1 MDITKVAIGT
11 VFQLY
16 GKFYVVTADYYY
28 CHLHNIHKAEVL
40 EMAAATKTEI
50 GAGAMRDAIFIKQG
64 TIAPLKKVNKNT

>member
-40 EMAAATKTEI
+40 EMASGTKTEV
-50 GAGAMRDAIFIKQG
+50 GAGAMRDANLIK
-64 TIAPLKKVNKNT
+64 